1 MSRPGQAEARSTQ
14 PLASR
19 PFQHREESDM
29 AFPEPIKPLGQ
40 KEAKRFQRQLKDF
53 KLSQERREH
62 FRRLLQD
69 ARGN

>member
-1 MSRPGQAEARSTQ
+1 
-14 PLASR
+14 
-19 PFQHREESDM
+19 M